1 MIYGVCIQ
9 VYSEWSE
16 VCVYR
21 CSEWFEV
28 CAYGA
33 GDRGTGVCTGVLSGL
48 RCVRVEMGTGV
59 QHVCVQVYCVA
70 CGVCVQV

>member
-1 MIYGVCIQ
+1 MLPV
-9 VYSEWSE
+9 

-21 CSEWFEV
+21 CSEWSMV
-28 CAYGA
+28 CSC
-33 GDRGTGVCTGVLSGL
+33 RCIEWSEVCTGVLSGL